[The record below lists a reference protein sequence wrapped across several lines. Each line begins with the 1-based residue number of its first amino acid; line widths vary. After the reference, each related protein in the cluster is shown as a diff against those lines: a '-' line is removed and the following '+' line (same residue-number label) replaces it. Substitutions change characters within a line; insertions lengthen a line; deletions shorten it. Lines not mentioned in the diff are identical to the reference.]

1 MAGRM
6 EGKVAF
12 ITGGARGQGR
22 SHAVRLAEEGADIIV
37 VDLCEQIPEVKG
49 YPLATKEDLE
59 ETARQVEALGRRVV
73 AEKADVRDFARLQEV
88 VAQGVAEL
96 GGRLDAIIANA
107 GISIG
112 NHWHGFTQE
121 EWQVTIDVN
130 LTGVWNTVR
139 AAAPA
144 MIEAGN
150 GGSIVLVSSTNGIKP
165 GPFAAP
171 YNAAK
176 MGVTALAKTFGM
188 ELADHGIRANS
199 IHPGPVDT
207 PLGNRMGAERDEDA
221 ETVFGG
227 IVELDAENP
236 GLVAMYSNWKKGNPA
251 FMEPRV
257 VSDAILYL
265 VSDESPW
272 TTGLAMAVDG
282 GTTAY

>member
-1 MAGRM
+1 M

-37 VDLCEQIPEVKG
+37 VDICEQIPEVKG
-49 YPLATKEDLE
+49 YSLANEEDLA

-73 AEKADVRDFARLQEV
+73 AEKADVRDLGRLEEV
-88 VAQGVAEL
+88 VEQGVEQL

-107 GISIG
+107 GIAIG
-112 NHWHGFTQE
+112 NHWHGYTPE
-121 EWQVTIDVN
+121 EWQVSIDVN

-139 AAAPA
+139 ASAPK

-171 YNAAK
+171 YNASK

-188 ELADHGIRANS
+188 EMADHGIRANS

-207 PLGNRMGAERDEDA
+207 PLGNRMGEVQDEGADA
-221 ETVFGG
+221 VFGG
-227 IVELDAENP
+227 IVALDAENP

-251 FMEPRV
+251 FMQPRV
-257 VSDAILYL
+257 VSEAVLYL